1 MVKNVKI
8 GLPGL
13 NVGHRQQ
20 VTTWSTAVTRL
31 YTFTTFLL
39 LSFPCL
45 YSLFLHCDDDE
56 NNFTCLLMLHTSL
69 MFLQSSK
76 EMTYSWQRTL
86 RNQIIMDIT

>member
-1 MVKNVKI
+1 MAVVAGQHVAAVAEAGHGEDNNVKI
-8 GLPGL
+8 GVTTGL

-20 VTTWSTAVTRL
+20 ASTWSTAVTRL

-56 NNFTCLLMLHTSL
+56 NNF
-69 MFLQSSK
+69 
-76 EMTYSWQRTL
+76 
-86 RNQIIMDIT
+86 

>member
-1 MVKNVKI
+1 MAVVAGQHVAAVAKAGHGEDLDLV
-8 GLPGL
+8 GL

-20 VTTWSTAVTRL
+20 ASTWSTAVTRL

-56 NNFTCLLMLHTSL
+56 NNF
-69 MFLQSSK
+69 
-76 EMTYSWQRTL
+76 
-86 RNQIIMDIT
+86 